1 MTTRRSLVRAVGAG
15 ALAALGAALPSL
27 SPAAQ
32 ERIGVLMLHGK
43 SPGNPQDPNF
53 SPLKSRFEGEG
64 WLVRLPD
71 MPWSRTRYLDGN
83 WDQAMQEVA
92 GHVRALREQGATRI
106 VLMGHSMGVPAALSH
121 AVRGGDVQALVLL
134 APGHVPQLYSTL
146 PGLAPVRESLEKA
159 RELVAAGKGGE
170 RERFIDVNQ
179 GRQQPLITTA
189 GNFLSY
195 FDPASDAEMS
205 VTAPRLPATLPV
217 FTAVGEKDPLFG
229 RLRAYLVDRLP
240 ANPRSRYLE
249 VPGGHLETPRAAY
262 DDMVAWVKAA
272 ALPE

>member
-15 ALAALGAALPSL
+15 ALAALGAAQPSL
-27 SPAAQ
+27 STASQ
-32 ERIGVLMLHGK
+32 ERIGILMLHGK

-64 WLVRLPD
+64 WLVRLPE
-71 MPWSRTRYLDGN
+71 MPWSRGRYLEGN

-146 PGLAPVRESLEKA
+146 PGLAPVRESLDKA

-170 RERFIDVNQ
+170 RERFIDINQ

-229 RLRAYLVDRLP
+229 RMRAYLLDRLP
-240 ANPRSRYLE
+240 ANPRNRYLE

-262 DDMVAWVKAA
+262 DAMVAWVKAA

>member
-1 MTTRRSLVRAVGAG
+1 MTLTRRACC
-15 ALAALGAALPSL
+15 ALALAGLCAALMPPSAL
-27 SPAAQ
+27 AQ
-32 ERIGVLMLHGK
+32 ERVGILMLHGK
-43 SPGNPQDPNF
+43 SPGNPNDPNF
-53 SPLKSRFEGEG
+53 SPLKARFEGEG

-83 WDQAMQEVA
+83 WDQAMQEIA

-106 VLMGHSMGVPAALSH
+106 VLMGHSMGVPAAVGH

-134 APGHVPQLYSTL
+134 APGHVPLLYDTL
-146 PGLAPVRESLEKA
+146 PGLSAVHDSIVKA

-170 RERFIDVNQ
+170 RERFIDINQ

-189 GNFLSY
+189 ANFQSY
-195 FDPASDAEMS
+195 FDPAGDAEMS
-205 VTAPRLPATLPV
+205 VTAPRLPAGLPV

-229 RLRAYLVDRLP
+229 RIRAYLVDKLP
-240 ANPRSRYLE
+240 ANSRNRYLE

-262 DDMVAWVKAA
+262 DAMVEWIKTTGAA
-272 ALPE
+272 P

>member
-15 ALAALGAALPSL
+15 ALATLGAALPSL

-92 GHVRALREQGATRI
+92 GHA
-106 VLMGHSMGVPAALSH
+106 
-121 AVRGGDVQALVLL
+121 
-134 APGHVPQLYSTL
+134 
-146 PGLAPVRESLEKA
+146 
-159 RELVAAGKGGE
+159 
-170 RERFIDVNQ
+170 
-179 GRQQPLITTA
+179 
-189 GNFLSY
+189 
-195 FDPASDAEMS
+195 
-205 VTAPRLPATLPV
+205 
-217 FTAVGEKDPLFG
+217 
-229 RLRAYLVDRLP
+229 
-240 ANPRSRYLE
+240 
-249 VPGGHLETPRAAY
+249 RAA
-262 DDMVAWVKAA
+262 
-272 ALPE
+272 